1 MSIQFSQV
9 DANNRTPGVFTEFD
23 ASRAVNALQVLTRVL
38 MIGQRTSAGTAIE
51 GSVNEVQSLDSAK
64 SLFGVGS
71 HLADMVDA
79 FLLNNPNIRITAIP
93 LDDAG
98 TAATKTITIT
108 GTATE
113 AGVLFVYVAGR
124 RIQVTVASGDTAD
137 DIAASIDAAI
147 DANTDLIFTATSATN
162 VVTLTAV
169 NEGEW
174 TEGLPVSVNP
184 FPPEKGGSE
193 RTPAGISA
201 ITVADGTT
209 GAGNPAISTAIA
221 AIPDERFD
229 YILQPYNDDTNMDL
243 MDAELLVRQG
253 AMVQLEGHAFNS
265 FAGTLGAATT
275 FGTARN
281 SQHSTT
287 IHAGNGSLSPEHH
300 WAAAYIGRAS
310 DIASRDPA
318 VPWQFQPLVGIL
330 PEPAENRLIR
340 SERNTLLQSGVAT
353 HVVTDSGIVQ
363 IERGIT
369 NYQQNALSQPDTS
382 FLDSMTPLTLSFLR
396 QSFLQRM
403 TNIYGVGFKLVKDG
417 GNISAGQNIASPQ
430 TIRGDVIALAQDW
443 VDLGLVEELGQFK
456 TDLIVQVNISDPNR
470 VDVQMSPD
478 LVNQLRIIANK
489 ILFIL

>member
-1 MSIQFSQV
+1 MTISFSQV
-9 DANNRTPGVFTEFD
+9 DSNNRTPGVFTEFD
-23 ASRAVNALQVLTRVL
+23 SSRAVNALQVLTRVL
-38 MIGQRTSAGTAIE
+38 MIGQRTSAGTATA
-51 GSVNEVQSLDSAK
+51 GTVNEVQSLDSAK

-79 FLLNNPNIRITAIP
+79 FLLNNPNIRITAVP

-98 TAATKTITIT
+98 TAATKTLTVT
-108 GTATE
+108 GPATG
-113 AGVLFVYVAGR
+113 AGTLFVYVAGR
-124 RIQVTVASGDTAD
+124 RVQVPVASGDSAN
-137 DIAASIDAAI
+137 DIAANIEAAI
-147 DANTDLIFTATSATN
+147 DANTDLIFTASSATN

-169 NEGEW
+169 NQGEF
-174 TEGLPVSVNP
+174 TQALPVAVNP

-193 RTPAGISA
+193 ITPAGVAVVVANA
-201 ITVADGTT
+201 IAGS
-209 GAGNPAISTAIA
+209 GNPSISTAIA
-221 AIPDERFD
+221 ALPDERFD
-229 YILQPYNDDTNMDL
+229 YILQPYNDDANMDL
-243 MDAELLVRQG
+243 MDAELTLRQG
-253 AMVQLEGHAFNS
+253 AMVQLEGHTFNA

-275 FGTARN
+275 FGSGRN

-300 WAAAYIGRAS
+300 WSAAYIGRAS
-310 DIASRDPA
+310 VIASNDPA
-318 VPWQFQPLVGIL
+318 VPWQFQPLIGIL

-353 HVVTDSGIVQ
+353 HLVTDAGLVQ

-369 NYQQNALSQPDTS
+369 NYQTNALSQADVS

-403 TNIYGVGFKLVKDG
+403 TNLYGVGFKLVKNG
-417 GNISAGQNIASPQ
+417 GNISAGQNIASPE
-430 TIRGDVIALAQDW
+430 TIRQDVIALAQDW
-443 VDLGLVEELGQFK
+443 VDLGIVEELGQFK
-456 TDLIVQVNISDPNR
+456 TDLIVQVNLSDPNR